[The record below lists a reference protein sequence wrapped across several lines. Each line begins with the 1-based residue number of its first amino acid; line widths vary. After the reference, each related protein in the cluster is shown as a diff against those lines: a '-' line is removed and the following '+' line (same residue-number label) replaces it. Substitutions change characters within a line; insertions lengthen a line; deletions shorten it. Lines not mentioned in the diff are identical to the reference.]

1 MSSNELYFTVLGAS
15 GAGKTTLL
23 ACMNKF
29 FSEVFAG
36 VFSPGDQKTFEVL
49 SDAYKLLE
57 NEANTPELEF
67 GSPIKNT
74 EEIREYFFNINGRNH
89 KIPVHFYDFPGG
101 WLNSAD
107 DNANFKRV
115 SDIVNKSDVILAV
128 VNAPYLME
136 YKGKFIE
143 RAKINEIQKLLA
155 DSLQNLNGD
164 KLILIVPL
172 KCEAYMKNVDDLYNK
187 IKEAFSDTIDL
198 AENNDRAA
206 LAVLP
211 VRTVGNAKFSRFD
224 FEKDE
229 IVSEVFKK
237 QANSKFMPENIDQ
250 PLRFAMSFF
259 LNHFALPKDLGKLR
273 DDIQKG
279 LKIEQSQILSGSGL
293 ITGEGIIT
301 RIPLVDAV
309 DAVDGVNPSAPSA
322 SSKPSSRIE
331 KQDKKTNSH
340 DYKIAIMGATGVG
353 KTIFLGS
360 YFYLAAIEATAK
372 YTIEPSSQIVAKRM
386 KDLSVKLVKDKIIE
400 MGTSVRVNFSFSVA
414 SLNNMN
420 VELYDIPGGHAQD
433 MDDWAREKI
442 LPDLLRADGALFF
455 ISGEDLVNNPDKT
468 WEDTMV
474 YQKAISLLR
483 QNVDKSYGGRA
494 DIPIYFIITKG
505 DTIPDV
511 SLDDLKKR
519 IHALIKRASASPEE
533 AGVIEKMFFKKGK
546 NVKIYKTEAMGKWP
560 SATTIPPD
568 YQPVNV
574 AEPMDDLL
582 RTMYDA
588 RKGNIKTRRWLK
600 SIAACIAFGALLA
613 GVYNWDHSN
622 WRKAQD
628 NIRAALR
635 KADYPTAQK
644 IIENFKSPTVFSILY
659 PKFLRADSKIN
670 QGYAMYEETLY
681 ALIQSDI
688 AAINEDILPTV
699 NQDFMEAVER
709 INNYL
714 AVKNFAAVAPAHYE
728 RVKSKKWYFDMA
740 ILFNFNVS
748 QAVQSPD
755 EFMNLI
761 SRCLEQETP
770 EAWKPRIN
778 SKIESLIQA
787 WGQAVPSNTTPDILQ
802 SYISAAESLLNNQSL
817 SDRARNELDL
827 YKKNW
832 EATLDEHYIAL
843 VKQWLS
849 EYRQYTDISQL
860 QALMK
865 SNPDMTPAARK
876 LLADGI
882 NELDRVRI
890 DKIAGSLAKSRSI
903 EELSRETRKL
913 GTDANNDVIK
923 SVVNSTTQDLTK
935 EELSK
940 IRETASGYLRDGRFA
955 EGRKTVLNSIN
966 LLRNSIRGGTLSQKD
981 YDTIAGGVD
990 NFEKSL
996 LGEIH
1001 DAHLN
1006 ACRQTFNKY
1015 KNSLKNNDITAC
1027 INELNDFIRTW
1038 TDSSE
1043 LATVQKVL
1051 DFLNTIQN
1059 GIHGTLIIVGGDFSD
1074 ADSWSDTPDVF
1085 VEVYQNNQLLLR
1097 TEVETDKIRPAFKES
1112 IAYTWKINDSPLTFA
1127 AYEKDV
1133 TSNELLLWQQVN
1145 LSGFFGYEN
1154 LSQVLKKSNGC
1165 ALQIKFDANVPSCPW
1180 R

>member
-49 SDAYKLLE
+49 SDTYKLLE
-57 NEANTPELEF
+57 SEANTTELEF

-74 EEIREYFFNINGRNH
+74 EEIREYFFNIAGRND

-115 SDIVNKSDVILAV
+115 SDIVNKSGVILVV

-136 YKGKFIE
+136 YKGQFIE

-155 DSLQNLNGD
+155 DGLQNLNED

-172 KCEAYMKNVDDLYNK
+172 KCEAYMKNADDLYNK
-187 IKEAFSDTIDL
+187 IKEVFSDTIQL

-229 IVSEVFKK
+229 IISEIFKK
-237 QANSKFMPENIDQ
+237 QANSKFAPENIDQ

-259 LNHFALPKDLGKLR
+259 LNHFELPQDLSKLR

-279 LKIEQSQILSGSGL
+279 LKIEQSQILSGSSL
-293 ITGEGIIT
+293 ITGEGIT
-301 RIPLVDAV
+301 NRIKLVD
-309 DAVDGVNPSAPSA
+309 NTNLSEPQ
-322 SSKPSSRIE
+322 
-331 KQDKKTNSH
+331 KQPPIQPKKTGKKPNSN

-372 YTIEPSSQIVAKRM
+372 YNIEPLSQEVAKRM
-386 KDLSVKLVKDKIIE
+386 KNLSTKLIKDKIIE
-400 MGTSVRVNFSFSVA
+400 IGTSERVNFSFAVDT
-414 SLNNMN
+414 LKMN
-420 VELYDIPGGHAQD
+420 VELYDIPGGHTTD
-433 MDDWAREKI
+433 MDGWAREKI

-455 ISGEDLVNNPDKT
+455 ISGEDLINNSDQT

-494 DIPIYFIITKG
+494 DIPIYFIITKS
-505 DTIPDV
+505 DTIPNV
-511 SLDDLKKR
+511 SVEELKKR
-519 IHALIKRASASPEE
+519 IKALIKRASASPEE
-533 AGVIEKMFFKKGK
+533 AGFIEKRFFKKGK

-582 RTMYDA
+582 SAMYQA
-588 RKGNIKTRRWLK
+588 RKGYKKIRRWIM
-600 SIAACIAFGALLA
+600 SIAACFVLGAFWA
-613 GVYNWDHSN
+613 GVYSWDHNN
-622 WRKAQD
+622 WNKAQD
-628 NIRAALR
+628 NIKAALR

-644 IIENFKSPTVFSILY
+644 ILENFSSPTFLSVLY
-659 PKFLRADSKIN
+659 PKFLRADNKIN
-670 QGYAMYEETLY
+670 QGYALYEEALY
-681 ALIQSDI
+681 SLIQADI
-688 AAINEDILPTV
+688 ATINENVLPTV
-699 NQDFMEAVER
+699 TQDFREAVER
-709 INNYL
+709 INHYVS
-714 AVKNFAAVAPAHYE
+714 VKNFAVVAPEHYE
-728 RVKSKKWYFDMA
+728 RVKSKKWYFDTA
-740 ILFNFNVS
+740 LLFNFNVS
-748 QAVQSPD
+748 QAVQSPE
-755 EFMNLI
+755 EFKKVI
-761 SRCLEQETP
+761 SRCLETETP
-770 EAWKPRIN
+770 EAWEPRIN

-787 WGQAVPSNTTPDILQ
+787 WGQTVPSNVTPDVLQ
-802 SYISAAESLLNNQSL
+802 SLISTTEGLINNPNL
-817 SDRARNELDL
+817 SDKARNELDV
-827 YKKNW
+827 YKKSW
-832 EATLDEHYIAL
+832 EKTLDEHYIAL

-849 EYRQYTDISQL
+849 EYRQYTDISKL
-860 QALMK
+860 QSLMK
-865 SNPDMTPAARK
+865 SNPNMTPAARK
-876 LLADGI
+876 LLTDGI

-913 GTDANNDVIK
+913 GTDANNEVIQ
-923 SVVNSTTQDLTK
+923 SVVNSTTQDLAK

-955 EGRKTVLNSIN
+955 DGRKTVLNSIN
-966 LLRNSIRGGTLSQKD
+966 LLRNSIRSGTLSKKY
-981 YDTIAGGVD
+981 YDTIVDGVD

-1001 DAHLN
+1001 DAHLD
-1006 ACRQTFNKY
+1006 ACRQTFNKN
-1015 KNSLKNNDITAC
+1015 KNSLKNNDIAVC
-1027 INELNDFIRTW
+1027 IDSLNDFIRTW

-1043 LATVQKVL
+1043 LKTVQKVL

-1059 GIHGTLIIVGGDFSD
+1059 GVHGTLIIVGGDFND
-1074 ADSWSDTPDVF
+1074 ADRWTDTPDVF
-1085 VEVYQNNQLLLR
+1085 VEVHQNNQLILK
-1097 TEVETDKIRPAFKES
+1097 TKVATDKVRPVFANN
-1112 IAYTWKINDSPLTFA
+1112 APLSFA
-1127 AYEKDV
+1127 AYDENV
-1133 TSNELLLWQQVN
+1133 TSNALLLRQQVN

-1165 ALQIKFDANVPSCPW
+1165 SLQIKFDANIPSCPW